1 MKRSQNVDDVQI
13 SDLSIL
19 IPDNRNFN
27 LHTEYGMSVLEK
39 SIRQNKFGRSVLVD
53 RNNRI
58 IAGNGVVETA
68 SAIGETKIKIV
79 ETTGEEL
86 VVVKRT
92 DVDLDSKQGREMALA
107 DNSVA
112 SADLKWN
119 EDEIKKAEQDFQ
131 INAAE
136 WGLTFEEEAAKAE
149 GEMNNAGREH
159 KFLLQIEFTS
169 EEAMREI
176 YQELLQRG
184 YDVNIEDMG

>member
-1 MKRSQNVDDVQI
+1 MKRSQKVDDVQI

-149 GEMNNAGREH
+149 GEMNNEDREH

-169 EEAMREI
+169 EEAMRGI

-184 YDVNIEDMG
+184 YDVNIEGMG